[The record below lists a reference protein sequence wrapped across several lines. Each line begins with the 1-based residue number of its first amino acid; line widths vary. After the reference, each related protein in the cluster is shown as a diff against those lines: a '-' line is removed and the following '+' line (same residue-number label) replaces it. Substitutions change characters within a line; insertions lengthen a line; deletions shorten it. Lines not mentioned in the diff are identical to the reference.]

1 MKQLK
6 ICNVNVDNQKQQK
19 NCHQQE
25 KHDAVIS
32 HKNKAMSGVR
42 SFKKQNKILEI
53 FDFLPTQPKA
63 LMFDEENQPFF
74 YGS

>member
-42 SFKKQNKILEI
+42 SFKK
-53 FDFLPTQPKA
+53 
-63 LMFDEENQPFF
+63 
-74 YGS
+74 